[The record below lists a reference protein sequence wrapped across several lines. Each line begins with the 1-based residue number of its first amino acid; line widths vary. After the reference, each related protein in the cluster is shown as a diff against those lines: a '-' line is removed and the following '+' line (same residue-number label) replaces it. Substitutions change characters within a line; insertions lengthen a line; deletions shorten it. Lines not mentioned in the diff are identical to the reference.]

1 MVLYPVMRK
10 LLDKRVVLASASPRR
25 QEILSHAGLRFT
37 VVPSKFK
44 ENLSKAS
51 FPTPYAYAMETAKQ
65 KALEVARRMHQKDLR
80 APDIV
85 IGADTIV
92 ALEGLILE
100 KPVDKTD
107 AYSMLS
113 RLSGKEHS
121 VFTGVA
127 IVQCSS
133 QGGGLDLDV
142 SEFYEETRVRFSQ
155 LSEELL
161 WEYIHSGEPLDKA
174 GGYGIQALGGML
186 VEAIHGDFHNVVGFP
201 LNRFCKKLAELYHPP
216 RPEDRPREKQD
227 SIPAVDT
234 FDRLGDSKGAGP
246 GQGGARGDRRR
257 PQAPGREH
265 AKDADSK
272 PSVESVP
279 PTAVLELI
287 DGYKVSKA
295 LFTACKMKLFDLL
308 RDEGPLS
315 TADVARKIGA
325 SEGGT
330 GQLLDVCAGLGL
342 LDKTEGGYSNTP
354 LATLYLLSDGEYSLH
369 SLIMI
374 HEEFSWP
381 FFSYLDF
388 AVREGTVQTQ
398 RALGTAGEDHYQE
411 CFYKNREKKLQFMR
425 AMHGHTKVAARHVA
439 TAFDLSGFTSACDLG
454 GSTGALAYELARQ
467 YPGLKVTIF
476 DLPEVIEDA
485 VFFKPHGPEAGQ
497 VSFVPGDFFRDTLPE
512 ADLYILSKILHNW
525 PDDKVHQL
533 LSRISRSCKPG
544 GGLLLVEMLLDED
557 KCRPLPALLK
567 SLTMMVLFQAR
578 ERSLS
583 EYHILLQAH
592 GFTDVRAVRTGSIA
606 DAVLATRA

>member
-1 MVLYPVMRK
+1 MHMPWK
-10 LLDKRVVLASASPRR
+10 QPSRR
-25 QEILSHAGLRFT
+25 PWRWPGGCTR
-37 VVPSKFK
+37 
-44 ENLSKAS
+44 
-51 FPTPYAYAMETAKQ
+51 
-65 KALEVARRMHQKDLR
+65 KDLR

-174 GGYGIQALGGML
+174 GGYGIQALGGVL

-234 FDRLGDSKGAGP
+234 FDGLGDSEGAGP

-257 PQAPGREH
+257 PRAPGREH

-315 TADVARKIGA
+315 GTDVARKIGA

-369 SLIMI
+369 SLIMTQ
-374 HEEFSWP
+374 EEVGWP

-398 RALGTAGEDHYQE
+398 RAMGTAGEDHYQE

-425 AMHGHTKVAARHVA
+425 AMHGHTKVAARQVA

-467 YPGLKVTIF
+467 YPGLKVTVF

-485 VFFKPHGPEAGQ
+485 VLFKPHGPQTGQ

-544 GGLLLVEMLLDED
+544 RTPVAALVHTGGGLLVAEQLLDED
-557 KCRPLPALLK
+557 KCRPLPALMM
-567 SLTMMVLFQAR
+567 SLNMRVLFQGR

-583 EYHILLQAH
+583 EYCSLLQAH